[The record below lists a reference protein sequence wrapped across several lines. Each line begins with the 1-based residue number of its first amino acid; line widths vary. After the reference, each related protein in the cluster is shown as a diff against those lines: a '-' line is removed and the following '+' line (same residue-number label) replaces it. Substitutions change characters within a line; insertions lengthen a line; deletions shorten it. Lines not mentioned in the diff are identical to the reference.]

1 MHVDE
6 NTSLLDLVVL
16 IVLAEGMNV
25 WIGAENPFTGMQDLD
40 TLDKLRRFEFMA
52 SALTIVFGFAA
63 SLLSK
68 RSSPV
73 VFAIVLAL
81 GMTWLYE
88 YEWSREHVGEV
99 EA

>member
-6 NTSLLDLVVL
+6 HTSLLDLVVL

-25 WIGAENPFTGMQDLD
+25 WIGAENPFTGMTDLD
-40 TLDKLRRFEFMA
+40 TIDKLRRFEILA
-52 SALTIVFGFAA
+52 STLTIIFGFAA

-73 VFAIVLAL
+73 IFAIVLAL
-81 GMTWLYE
+81 AMTWLYE
-88 YEWSREHVGEV
+88 YEWSREHMET
-99 EA
+99 A